1 MEQDIN
7 KIAASFAVK
16 QGENPFA
23 DQLLCTALDVAENIL
38 KCGGD
43 VHRAEDTVTRICRA
57 YGVWH
62 VEVFCITS
70 LLLASVRMPDG
81 SYSSQLRRVYGSGNN
96 LSHLERF
103 NAVSRWIC
111 REKPSFEQAQQRI
124 REAKVMNPYPVWLIY
139 LGAAMATFSFAPK
152 RILRF
157 LRV

>member
-7 KIAASFAVK
+7 KIAAGFAVK

-81 SYSSQLRRVYGSGNN
+81 SYSSQLRRVYGSGND

-103 NAVSRWIC
+103 NAISRWIC

-124 REAKVMNPYPVWLIY
+124 RDSKVLNPYP
-139 LGAAMATFSFAPK
+139 
-152 RILRF
+152 
-157 LRV
+157 